1 MNFKRLKQAT
11 TERRASLASKLPLLD
26 PVMTRDHYRDFLG
39 RFLGYYA
46 PLETQ
51 LLKEPQ
57 WGEIGFDDAERYKTP
72 RLEQGLLTLG
82 SSNDD
87 IANIPRCADL
97 PAIATTAEL
106 LGCLY
111 VIEGAKL
118 GGAIGVESSVN
129 VGSLFLIEMDLAVP
143 PPIAVKTGEIMQ
155 TKDDALT
162 HSEAAMDRLAQQE

>member
-1 MNFKRLKQAT
+1 MDFKRLKQAT
-11 TERRASLASKLPLLD
+11 TARHASLESKLPLLD
-26 PVMTRDHYRDFLG
+26 PAMTRDHYRDFLG

-51 LLKEPQ
+51 LLKAAQ
-57 WGEIGFDDAERYKTP
+57 WGEIGFDYTERYKTP
-72 RLEQGLLTLG
+72 RLKQDLLALG

-111 VIEGAKL
+111 VIEGATL
-118 GGAIGVESSVN
+118 GGEIGVESTVN
-129 VGSLFLIEMDLAVP
+129 VGSPFWIEMELAVP
-143 PPIAVKTGEIMQ
+143 PLIAVMTGEIMQ
-155 TKDDALT
+155 TREDALT
-162 HSEAAMDRLAQQE
+162 HSEAAIDRLAVQE